1 MSTVASELL
10 TTEQLLAI
18 PDDGMD
24 RELIQGHLRIRPM
37 TKRNRFHTLAVTRL
51 AFLLES
57 WLDNHP
63 ESLGEV
69 HTGEVGTILRRD
81 PDTTVGID
89 VAFFS
94 ADVMAR
100 QTERTSMIEGAPRLA
115 VEVISPS
122 DKQEEVR
129 EKVVEYINAGGALVW
144 IVDPYFE
151 TVQVYRPRAEPE
163 MFNREQVVSG
173 GDVLPGLEIAV
184 ARIFKRSG
192 RENEGR

>member
-1 MSTVASELL
+1 MSAVASELL

-24 RELIQGHLRIRPM
+24 RELIQGHLRVRPM
-37 TKRNRFHTLAVTRL
+37 TKRNRFHTHAVTRL

-57 WLDNHP
+57 WLDNQP
-63 ESLGEV
+63 QPPGEV
-69 HTGEVGTILRRD
+69 HTGEVGTILKRD

-94 ADVMAR
+94 ADVITR
-100 QTERTSMIEGAPRLA
+100 QTDRTSMIEGAPRLA
-115 VEVISPS
+115 VEVLSPS

-129 EKVVEYINAGGALVW
+129 EKVVEYINAGVALVW

-151 TVQVYRPRAEPE
+151 TVQVYRPHAAPE
-163 MFNREQVVSG
+163 MFNREQVLSG

-184 ARIFKRSG
+184 AGIFKRSDSVTK
-192 RENEGR
+192 N